1 MNEQTIHLRDVIKI
15 MDESLKPDGSANPF
29 SIEFY
34 KYSQHKKDYNGELV
48 SLTGVVK
55 CGLPF
60 NVKDAMMRG
69 LRDIKTNQVK
79 SCYIWLINRINGIK
93 VKW

>member
-1 MNEQTIHLRDVIKI
+1 MSEQTIHLRDAIRI
-15 MDESLKPDGSANPF
+15 MDESLKPDGSVNSF
-29 SIEFY
+29 SIEFF
-34 KYSQHKKDYNGELV
+34 KYSRKKPAANGELV
-48 SLTGVVK
+48 HLDNVVK

-60 NVKDAMMRG
+60 NVKDSMMRG
-69 LRDIKTNQVK
+69 LRNVKTNQVK

>member
-1 MNEQTIHLRDVIKI
+1 MNQKTIHLRDALKI
-15 MDESLKPDGSANPF
+15 MDESLMPDGSANPF
-29 SIEFY
+29 SIEFF
-34 KYSQHKKDYNGELV
+34 KYSRNKKDSNGELV
-48 SLTGVVK
+48 KLTNVVK

-69 LRDIKTNQVK
+69 LRNVKNNQVK
-79 SCYIWLINRINGIK
+79 SCYIWLINRINGAK

>member
-1 MNEQTIHLRDVIKI
+1 MNKAVKLNDALRIL
-15 MDESLKPDGSANPF
+15 DESLLPDGSQKPF

-34 KYSQHKKDYNGELV
+34 KYSKTKKDYNGELV
-48 SLTGVVK
+48 KMDNVVK

-69 LRDIKTNQVK
+69 LRNPRTNQVR
-79 SCYIWLINRINGIK
+79 SCYIWLINKINGVK